1 MKINFY
7 DHVQGLILDVAYKTE
22 GLAYL
27 IRHCK
32 PMDTSVRD
40 GDAREGISMILE
52 DLAKDGRNIST
63 MLDSVCRPELDHKIE
78 IR

>member
-1 MKINFY
+1 MKINYY
-7 DHVQGLILDVAYKTE
+7 DHVQCLITDIAYKTE

-27 IRHCK
+27 IRHCR
-32 PMDTSVRD
+32 PMDEGVRD
-40 GDAREGISMILE
+40 RDAREGISMILE
-52 DLAKDGRNIST
+52 DLAKDGRKIST